1 MATQIIELLLDQP
14 AVAEGICRSIS
25 PDTVMHAPH
34 WQRCLTCGRAA
45 CDRVICG
52 DDGLIELP
60 VLRCAATAAVG
71 GELPVLASS
80 PATSEGDDLS
90 HGRHLRGMPRVR
102 PVALARSL
110 ASVFS

>member
-1 MATQIIELLLDQP
+1 MATQIVELLLDQP

-60 VLRCAATAAVG
+60 VL
-71 GELPVLASS
+71 ASS